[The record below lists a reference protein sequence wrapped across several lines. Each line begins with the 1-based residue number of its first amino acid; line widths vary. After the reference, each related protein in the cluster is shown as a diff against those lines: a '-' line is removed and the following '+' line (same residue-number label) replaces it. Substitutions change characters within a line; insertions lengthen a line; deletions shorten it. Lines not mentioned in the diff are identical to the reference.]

1 MKSAILLAFLFLF
14 MIGPLLNAQ
23 ECPMYFP
30 DQIGTVR
37 EMKSYDQ
44 RDRLT
49 SITIQEIIDKTV
61 SGNDVRVTVRTTSF
75 DNDENEILTG
85 DLEIVCEDGVFSF
98 DLRDYLD
105 PNTLAAY
112 DDMGIEI
119 TADNLLYP
127 ANMSAGDQLPDGEL
141 QMVVKSGQTTILT
154 LVLTISDRKIDGIE
168 NITTDAGTFSSY
180 KISYDIS
187 TKAGFI
193 TTSSSAVEW
202 IADGVGLV
210 RTETYNRRGKL
221 TGYSVLT
228 GLTK

>member
-1 MKSAILLAFLFLF
+1 MKSVIRLAFLFLF
-14 MIGPLLNAQ
+14 MLSPLLNAQ
-23 ECPMYFP
+23 DCPMYFP
-30 DQIGTVR
+30 DQVGSVR
-37 EMKSYDQ
+37 EMRSYDQ

-49 SITIQEIIDKTV
+49 SITRQEIIDKTV
-61 SGNDVRVTVRTTSF
+61 SGNDVRVKVRTTSY

-112 DDMGIEI
+112 EDMGIEI
-119 TADNLLYP
+119 TADNLVYP
-127 ANMSAGDQLPDGEL
+127 ASLSVGDQLPDGEL

-154 LVLTISDRKIDGIE
+154 LILTISNRKIEEIE
-168 NITTDAGTFSSY
+168 NITTDAGTFSCY

-193 TTSSSAVEW
+193 TTSGSAVEW

-210 RTETYNRRGKL
+210 RNETYNRRGRL

-228 GLTK
+228 ALQR

>member
-1 MKSAILLAFLFLF
+1 
-14 MIGPLLNAQ
+14 
-23 ECPMYFP
+23 MYFP
-30 DQIGTVR
+30 DQVGSVR
-37 EMKSYDQ
+37 EMRSYDQ

-49 SITIQEIIDKTV
+49 SITRQEILDKTV
-61 SGNDVRVTVRTTSF
+61 SGNDVRVKVRTTSY

-112 DDMGIEI
+112 EDMGIEI

-154 LVLTISDRKIDGIE
+154 LILTISNRKIEEIE
-168 NITTDAGTFSSY
+168 NITTDAGTFSCY

-202 IADGVGLV
+202 IADSVGLV
-210 RTETYNRRGKL
+210 RNETYNRRGRL

-228 GLTK
+228 ALQR

>member
-1 MKSAILLAFLFLF
+1 MKSVTRLACLFLF
-14 MIGPLLNAQ
+14 MLSPLVNAQ

-49 SITIQEIIDKTV
+49 SITRQEIIDKTV

-85 DLEIVCEDGVFSF
+85 DLEIICEDGVFRF

-141 QMVVKSGQTTILT
+141 QMVVKSGQATILT
-154 LVLTISDRKIDGIE
+154 MVLTISNRKIEGIE
-168 NITTDAGTFSSY
+168 DITTDAGTFSCY

-202 IADGVGLV
+202 LADGVGFV
-210 RTETYNRRGKL
+210 RNETYNRRGRL

-228 GLTK
+228 DLRK

>member
-1 MKSAILLAFLFLF
+1 
-14 MIGPLLNAQ
+14 
-23 ECPMYFP
+23 MYFP
-30 DQIGTVR
+30 DQVGSVR
-37 EMKSYDQ
+37 EMRSYDQ

-49 SITIQEIIDKTV
+49 SITRQEILDKTV
-61 SGNDVRVTVRTTSF
+61 SGNDVRVKVRTTSY

-112 DDMGIEI
+112 EDMGIEI
-119 TADNLLYP
+119 TADNLVYP
-127 ANMSAGDQLPDGEL
+127 ASLSVGDQLPDGEL
-141 QMVVKSGQTTILT
+141 QMVVKSGQATILT
-154 LVLTISDRKIDGIE
+154 LILTISNRKIEGTE
-168 NITTDAGTFSSY
+168 NITTDAGNFSCY

-210 RTETYNRRGKL
+210 RNETYNRRGRL

-228 GLTK
+228 DLQR

>member
-1 MKSAILLAFLFLF
+1 MKSATRLASLFLF
-14 MIGPLLNAQ
+14 MLSPLVNAQ

-30 DQIGTVR
+30 DQIGSVR
-37 EMKSYDQ
+37 EMRSFDQ

-49 SITIQEIIDKTV
+49 SITRQEILDKTV
-61 SGNDVRVTVRTTSF
+61 SGNDVRVKVRTTSF

-154 LVLTISDRKIDGIE
+154 LVLNISDRKIDGIE

-210 RTETYNRRGKL
+210 RTETYNKRGRL

-228 GLTK
+228 DLRK

>member
-1 MKSAILLAFLFLF
+1 
-14 MIGPLLNAQ
+14 
-23 ECPMYFP
+23 MYFP

-49 SITIQEIIDKTV
+49 SITRQEILDKTV
-61 SGNDVRVTVRTTSF
+61 SGNDVRVTVRTTSY

-85 DLEIVCEDGVFSF
+85 DLEIICEDGVFSF

-112 DDMGIEI
+112 EDMGIEI

-154 LVLTISDRKIDGIE
+154 LVLTISDRTIEGIE

-193 TTSSSAVEW
+193 TSSSSAVEW

-210 RTETYNRRGKL
+210 RTETFNRRGRL

-228 GLTK
+228 DIRK